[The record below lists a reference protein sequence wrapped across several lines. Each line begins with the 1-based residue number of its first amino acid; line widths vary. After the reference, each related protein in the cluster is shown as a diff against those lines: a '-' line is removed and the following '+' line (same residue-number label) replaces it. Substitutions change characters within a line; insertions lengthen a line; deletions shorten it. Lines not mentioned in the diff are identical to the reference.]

1 MKLRSSPAAEIL
13 LSLVT
18 ALTELFH
25 REPFLVIRAYESGQ
39 DFSLLIDSTLRS
51 LDPEVVVAGIEFWER
66 FINLEN
72 VSYKEDFKRRLF
84 EQ

>member
-1 MKLRSSPAAEIL
+1 LKLRSSPPPAIL

-18 ALTELFH
+18 ALTELFQ
-25 REPFLVIRAYESGQ
+25 REPFLVLRAYESGQ
-39 DFSLLIDSTLRS
+39 DFSLLIDSTLKS
-51 LDPEVVVAGIEFWER
+51 IDPEVVVAGIEFWER

-84 EQ
+84 D